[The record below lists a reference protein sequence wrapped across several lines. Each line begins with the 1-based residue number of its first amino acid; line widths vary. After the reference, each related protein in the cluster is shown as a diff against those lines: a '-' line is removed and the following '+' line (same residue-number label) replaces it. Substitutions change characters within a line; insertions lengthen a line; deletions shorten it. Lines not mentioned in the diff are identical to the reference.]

1 MSTYLFQN
9 TYIYDGQMERGLRC
23 DVLVENGVISKIEAP
38 NTIDDGHVS
47 LIDCNGE
54 KLLLPGFVNGHTHAA
69 MSLLRGL
76 GEETPLM
83 SWLKEQIWPV
93 EARLTPEYIYWG
105 TALALLEMASCGV
118 TCFGDMYFEMD
129 QVAQVSLAM
138 GMKCALSRGLIGED
152 QKRIDENLKL
162 IDDWHGK
169 KGLLSVQLGPHAPYT
184 VPMNA
189 MKKISELAL
198 ERNVGIHT
206 HFLETEWERQYLR
219 DELNCKPVEYLEKTG
234 LLNTPRT
241 ILAH

>member
-1 MSTYLFQN
+1 MDKWN
-9 TYIYDGQMERGLRC
+9 GPALRC
-23 DVLVENGVISKIEAP
+23 ARREWVISKIEAP

-152 QKRIDENLKL
+152 QKRVDENRN
-162 IDDWHGK
+162 
-169 KGLLSVQLGPHAPYT
+169 LSMIG
-184 VPMNA
+184 M
-189 MKKISELAL
+189 
-198 ERNVGIHT
+198 ERKD
-206 HFLETEWERQYLR
+206 FSL
-219 DELNCKPVEYLEKTG
+219 CS
-234 LLNTPRT
+234 
-241 ILAH
+241 